1 MFSMLHV
8 TQDQITNLEVTRAM
22 LPVYKVDEKATK
34 KSQKVAKERM
44 SGGLLS
50 TGGFGGGGA
59 SMTEPN
65 DYQQDTGDSF
75 G

>member
-1 MFSMLHV
+1 
-8 TQDQITNLEVTRAM
+8 M